1 MSETTKPQRGHPSP
15 MMFVSIGIGTVLAV
29 ALIVVVSVLTG
40 SSVQN
45 TNGQTASSEL
55 VGTTVKDFTLAGLN
69 GGKVKAPW
77 SSGHSAV
84 LIFFASD
91 CGPCHKEMPKVA
103 TYLRSHNE
111 SPVVVMGVDADDV
124 LSAARAFT
132 KKADV
137 TFPLAFD
144 PNGVVTTGIFK
155 FSYVPETVFVSG
167 SGVVKQVYY
176 GAIPV
181 DQLKSG
187 IASLRS

>member
-1 MSETTKPQRGHPSP
+1 
-15 MMFVSIGIGTVLAV
+15 MMFVSIGIGAVLAV

-40 SSVQN
+40 GSVQN
-45 TNGQTASSEL
+45 DNGQTASSEL
-55 VGTTVKDFTLAGLN
+55 VGTAVKSFTLSGIN
-69 GGKVKAPW
+69 GGKAKAPW
-77 SSGHSAV
+77 STGHAAV

-91 CGPCHKEMPKVA
+91 CGPCHKEMPEVA
-103 TYLRSHNE
+103 KYLRAHSE
-111 SPVVVMGVDADDV
+111 KPVVVMGVDADDV
-124 LSAARAFT
+124 LSSGRAFV
-132 KKADV
+132 KKSGV
-137 TFPLAFD
+137 TFPIAFD

-155 FSYVPETVFVSG
+155 FAYVPETVFVSG